1 MHAKQAQRRMVSL
14 HIKWAPALSSDQR
27 ALRDAFS
34 RFPTGV
40 TIVTALDHSDKP
52 VGVTIS
58 SFNTVSLHPPLVL
71 WSLAQNS
78 SRLNAFYMG
87 SAHVIHVLAEPQ
99 AALAKLFSS
108 RTEDRFKGLET
119 QLSEHRIP
127 MLPDCAAYFECTTE
141 ACYPAGDHVIVVSRI
156 KQYRHD
162 AQAPL
167 LFFAG
172 DFARVDRDQT

>member
-1 MHAKQAQRRMVSL
+1 
-14 HIKWAPALSSDQR
+14 LSTDQR

-40 TIVTALDHSDKP
+40 TVVTALDHASKP
-52 VGVTIS
+52 IGVTIS
-58 SFNTVSLHPPLVL
+58 SFNTVSLSPPLVL
-71 WSLAQNS
+71 WSLAQRS
-78 SRLNAFYMG
+78 SNLNAFYMG

-108 RTEDRFKGLET
+108 KIEDRFKGLDTE
-119 QLSEHRIP
+119 LNEHKVP
-127 MLPDCAAYFECTTE
+127 MLSGCAAYFECTTE

-156 KQYRHD
+156 KHYRHD
-162 AQAPL
+162 EQTPL

-172 DFARVDRDQT
+172 DFAQFAAK

>member
-1 MHAKQAQRRMVSL
+1 MRSITTYCQRNT
-14 HIKWAPALSSDQR
+14 APSDLDLSIDQR

-40 TIVTALDHSDKP
+40 TVVTARDHLDRP
-52 VGVTIS
+52 IGVTIS

-71 WSLAQNS
+71 WSLAQKS
-78 SRLNAFYMG
+78 SSLNAFYMG

-108 RTEDRFKGLET
+108 KIEDRFKGLET
-119 QLSEHRIP
+119 DFNGHGIP
-127 MLPDCAAYFECTTE
+127 MLTGCAAYFECTTE

-156 KQYRHD
+156 KEYRHD
-162 AQAPL
+162 EQSPL

-172 DFARVDRDQT
+172 EFAVVKAPD